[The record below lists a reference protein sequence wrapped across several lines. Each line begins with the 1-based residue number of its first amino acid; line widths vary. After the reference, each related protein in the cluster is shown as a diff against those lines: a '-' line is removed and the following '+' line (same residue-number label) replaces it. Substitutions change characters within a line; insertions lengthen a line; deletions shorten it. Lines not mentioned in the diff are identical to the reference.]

1 MKPETKNA
9 LVKELEKMGVN
20 QNKSN
25 YNIAWY
31 ILIISI
37 ISMILFL
44 TPLDRY
50 ISGTAWSAVFSI
62 IILLCLL
69 TVIFQSLFV
78 IIRYI
83 VDRRLRIFFETV
95 LEKESE

>member
-20 QNKSN
+20 QNKNN

-31 ILIISI
+31 ILMISI

-44 TPLDRY
+44 TPLDRF
-50 ISGTAWSAVFSI
+50 ISNTVWSVVFSI

-83 VDRRLRIFFETV
+83 VDKRLRIFFETV
-95 LEKESE
+95 LEKEGE

>member
-20 QNKSN
+20 QNKNN

-31 ILIISI
+31 ILMISI

-44 TPLDRY
+44 TPLDRF
-50 ISGTAWSAVFSI
+50 ISNTVWSVVFSI

-95 LEKESE
+95 LEKEGE